1 MASCRLTPLYLTT
14 RAYGTPGWYRCVQD
28 SPQKSLS
35 QGQRG
40 SRFKKPSVHLPHG
53 LCGIWNPHLP
63 PVSLVSFRGATQVLA
78 AVHILFFFFLSEKA
92 RHSAWVLI
100 LSRGEQPDGK
110 RWGRN
115 TLEAGPKD
123 PLSHKPV
130 VLTWAYCH
138 NSSPRQLARA
148 LSHRVTVLL
157 PPSVALRNMQCVF
170 TGARE
175 PTEQPL
181 SEAQGDLLG

>member
-1 MASCRLTPLYLTT
+1 MAK
-14 RAYGTPGWYRCVQD
+14 GG
-28 SPQKSLS
+28 
-35 QGQRG
+35 GG
-40 SRFKKPSVHLPHG
+40 
-53 LCGIWNPHLP
+53 
-63 PVSLVSFRGATQVLA
+63 
-78 AVHILFFFFLSEKA
+78 
-92 RHSAWVLI
+92 
-100 LSRGEQPDGK
+100 
-110 RWGRN
+110 N

-130 VLTWAYCH
+130 VLIWAYCH

-157 PPSVALRNMQCVF
+157 PLSVALGNMQCVF
-170 TGARE
+170 SGARE